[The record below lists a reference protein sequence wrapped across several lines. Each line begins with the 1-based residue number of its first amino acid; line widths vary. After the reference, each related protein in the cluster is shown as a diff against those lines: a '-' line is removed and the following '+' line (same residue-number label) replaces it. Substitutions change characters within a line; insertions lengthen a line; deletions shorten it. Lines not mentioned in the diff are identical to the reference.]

1 MAVDFDLF
9 YDWAVDR
16 FGETN
21 LKLRHTAHGDEIT
34 THSFF
39 ALDQLGKDDRKFHL
53 WMNTEGGKKNIEGGA
68 YRCWLTDEMGS
79 LISLVSKVDGITY
92 EEAEETIT
100 GTTSLRNLEKKVDEF
115 FGHKSEVDD
124 MNIADVIE
132 AEEIEWPDFCFEIDK
147 MSPSNYW
154 RVRARRY
161 LAERKI
167 PTEGLWVC
175 IGGDFENRIM
185 IPYYDRDGKMV
196 FYNGRTMSP
205 NKKVLRYMKIVEG
218 DQDSVL
224 YMTSWPAPGSKIYV
238 MEGELDAKSLALCDL
253 VGCACGGK
261 YLSDT
266 QTELI
271 RGYRPVL
278 VFDADESGLEA
289 LINVGVALME
299 RGLTGLR
306 YVRPPKAY
314 KDWNKLLVQ
323 RNTQT
328 VKAYIERFEKPF
340 TAMTGDLLLS
350 NRL

>member
-1 MAVDFDLF
+1 MAVDHNMFL
-9 YDWAVDR
+9 DWAVDR
-16 FGETN
+16 FGEAN
-21 LKLRHTAHGDEIT
+21 VRVKHTAHGVEIE

-39 ALDQLGKDDRKFHL
+39 ALEQLGKDDRKYHL
-53 WMNTEGGKKNIEGGA
+53 WMNTEGGKKQIEGGVF
-68 YRCWLTDEMGS
+68 RCWLTNEMGS

-92 EEAEETIT
+92 EEAEELIT

-115 FGHKSEVDD
+115 FGHKAEVDD

-167 PTEGLWVC
+167 PTEGLFVC
-175 IGGDFENRIM
+175 TGGDFENRIM

-196 FYNGRTMSP
+196 FFNGRTMSS
-205 NKKVLRYMKIVEG
+205 NKKMLRYMKIIEG
-218 DQDSVL
+218 DQESVL
-224 YMTSWPAPGSKIYV
+224 YMTSWPALGSKIYV
-238 MEGELDAKSLALCDL
+238 MEGEFDAITLGLCDF
-253 VGCACGGK
+253 VGCACGGP

-266 QTELI
+266 QIELI
-271 RGYRPVL
+271 RGYKPIL
-278 VFDADESGLEA
+278 VFDADEAGLEA
-289 LINVGVALME
+289 LVRVGDTLME
-299 RGLTGLR
+299 RGFVGLR
-306 YVRPPKAY
+306 YVRPPKVY
-314 KDWNKLLVQ
+314 KDWNKLLVR
-323 RNTQT
+323 RNSQT
-328 VKAYIERFEKPF
+328 VKAYIDRFEKPY